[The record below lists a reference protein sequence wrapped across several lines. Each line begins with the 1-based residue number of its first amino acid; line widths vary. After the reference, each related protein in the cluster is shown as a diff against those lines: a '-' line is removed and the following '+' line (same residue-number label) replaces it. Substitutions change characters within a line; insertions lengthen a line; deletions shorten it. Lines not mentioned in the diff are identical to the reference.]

1 MVSLRLLPVARGEIL
16 THSGKSKEAVHQQ
29 QLENFKM
36 SSPLAVPFSALRH
49 HILVTLAQAAPLM
62 IEPLRQNF
70 DDLATKFASG
80 TAEILSLAAL
90 EELEASYLE
99 AVQRMPAPV
108 VPSRD
113 ELEIYPMTS
122 LTQASAYF
130 VERLGADIRAA
141 FARVKLKHSLTP
153 EEKRE
158 ALRGMLRTRYLDAR
172 LKKFFMGSE
181 VKTPDGATFQGKGF
195 RSMGQE
201 AIYAA
206 ALRLK
211 RGAAF
216 IQSEKYSGDYV
227 APMIR
232 DLGLALAM
240 GQQPFDVMT
249 AQMGKMGKPTDGKD
263 LHLGD
268 FNCGIIPPA
277 APITLSTGS
286 ACGIGFAL
294 KNTGQVM
301 ITCLGEG
308 GTSSGE
314 WHEVINFA
322 AVQNMPIVF
331 IVQNNQTALS
341 TPVQEQ
347 CAAFNFAQKAIGYG
361 MRGVT
366 IDETDVEEIF
376 AAVTEAAEACRAG
389 NGPVLIEMIAMRMCG
404 HAHHDDML
412 YFGKEPDQFLEY
424 VAPEKTAGG
433 YVDAEKYAY
442 WFQKDPIKIYRQ
454 KLIEENILDDAGWE
468 KMVAEVENEI
478 EAAARAV
485 IAAPWPPPELAGHP
499 VVTDGAW
506 QKQHELLENRK
517 IIFPAPKIWQPNEAP
532 GVEFDAT
539 GKTFWQA
546 IVEALGEEMRRD
558 PNAFMLGEDIGGNY
572 GNAFV
577 ILKSMLE
584 EFGKRML
591 NTPLAEGAIIAC
603 ATGAALLGKRP
614 IAEIQFNDFIASG
627 FNQLVNNAAKIYYRW
642 GHPVPLT
649 IRLPWGGLRNAGPYH
664 SQNTESWF
672 YRTPG
677 LKIVC
682 PATPR
687 EAKGL
692 LKAAIRDDNPVLFL
706 EHIALYRL
714 ASIKQQLPDA
724 AADFVLPIGAAHLKR
739 EGSDLTMITYGA
751 YVHRCLTAAQNLEEQ
766 NGISCQVLDLRS
778 LLPLDKT
785 AILDCARATGKVL
798 IVQEDSKTGSI
809 GQSVASIIAEE
820 TFEYLD
826 APVRVLGAL
835 DTPVPYSPP
844 LEEFFLVSQKQI
856 EEAARKLV
864 KY

>member
-1 MVSLRLLPVARGEIL
+1 MLTMSTTETNLKTPPQIAIPFLKLRRGIL
-16 THSGKSKEAVHQQ
+16 T
-29 QLENFKM
+29 
-36 SSPLAVPFSALRH
+36 ALG
-49 HILVTLAQAAPLM
+49 QSAPLGF
-62 IEPLRQNF
+62 EPLLKSF
-70 DDLATKFASG
+70 DDLAVNFDDVDTK
-80 TAEILSLAAL
+80 TLSLAAL
-90 EELEASYLE
+90 EKLEASYLE
-99 AVQRMPAPV
+99 AVRRILIHGAPQI
-108 VPSRD
+108 R
-113 ELEIYPMTS
+113 ELKIYPMTRFA
-122 LTQASAYF
+122 QISAYF
-130 VERLGADIRAA
+130 VERLCADIRAA
-141 FARVKLKHSLTP
+141 FVMIKLKYSLTP
-153 EEKRE
+153 SEKLE
-158 ALRGMLRTRYLDAR
+158 ALHGMLLTRHLDAR
-172 LKKFFMGSE
+172 LKKFFMGGE

-211 RGAAF
+211 RGEDF
-216 IQSEKYSGDYV
+216 IRGNEYHGDYV

-240 GQQPFDVMT
+240 GQKPFNVMT

-263 LHLGD
+263 LHIGD
-268 FNCGIIPPA
+268 FTCGILPPA

-286 ACGIGFAL
+286 ACGIGCAL
-294 KNTGQVM
+294 KNTGRVM
-301 ITCLGEG
+301 ISCIGEG

-322 AVQNMPIVF
+322 AVQKMPIVF

-347 CAAFNFAQKAIGYG
+347 CAAFNFTQKAIGYG

-366 IDETDVEEIF
+366 IDGTDVEEIF

-389 NGPVLIEMIAMRMCG
+389 NGPVLVEMIAMRMCG

-433 YVDAEKYAY
+433 YVDAEKYAH

-454 KLIEENILDDAGWE
+454 QLLEEKILDEAGWK
-468 KMVAEVENEI
+468 KMVAEVEAEI
-478 EAAARAV
+478 EAAAQKV
-485 IAAPWPPPELAGHP
+485 IDTPWPQPELAGHP
-499 VVTDGAW
+499 VVTDGKW
-506 QKQHELLENRK
+506 QAHHEVLEDRK
-517 IIFPAPKIWQPNEAP
+517 FVFPAPQIWTPNEAP
-532 GVEFDAT
+532 GVEFDAN

-546 IVEALGEEMRRD
+546 IVEALTEEMRRA

-584 EFGKRML
+584 EFRERMI

-603 ATGAALLGKRP
+603 ATGAALVGKRP

-642 GHPVPLT
+642 GRAVPLT

-682 PATPR
+682 PSTPR

-692 LKAAIRDDNPVLFL
+692 LKAAIRDDNPVLYL

-724 AADFVLPIGAAHLKR
+724 TADLILPIGVAHLKHDGR
-739 EGSDLTMITYGA
+739 DLTMITYGA
-751 YVHRCLTAAQNLEEQ
+751 YVHRCLAAAQKLEE
-766 NGISCQVLDLRS
+766 NDGISCQVLDLRS

-785 AILDCARATGKVL
+785 AILDCARATGRVL

-809 GQSVASIIAEE
+809 GQSIASIIAEE
-820 TFEYLD
+820 AFEYLD
-826 APVRVLGAL
+826 APVRVLGAM

-844 LEEFFLVSQKQI
+844 LEEFFLVSQRQI
-856 EEAARKLV
+856 EEAARKLLQ
-864 KY
+864 Y

>member
-1 MVSLRLLPVARGEIL
+1 MYTTTTKLKTSSEI
-16 THSGKSKEAVHQQ
+16 T
-29 QLENFKM
+29 
-36 SSPLAVPFSALRH
+36 VPFSALRRS
-49 HILVTLAQAAPLM
+49 LVATLAQAAPLLFETL
-62 IEPLRQNF
+62 IKRFDELAANF
-70 DDLATKFASG
+70 GGAATETVALAT
-80 TAEILSLAAL
+80 L
-90 EELEASYLE
+90 EKLEARYLE
-99 AVQRMPAPV
+99 AVRRMMIPVAPKN
-108 VPSRD
+108 R

-122 LTQASAYF
+122 LAQTSAYF
-130 VERLGADIRAA
+130 VERLCEDIRAA
-141 FARVKLKHSLTP
+141 FARVKLKYSLTP
-153 EEKRE
+153 EEKLE
-158 ALRGMLRTRYLDAR
+158 ALRGMLRTRHLDAR
-172 LKKFFMGSE
+172 LKKFFMRSE
-181 VKTPDGATFQGKGF
+181 IKTPDGMTFQGKGF

-216 IQSEKYSGDYV
+216 IRNEKYSGDYV

-240 GQQPFDVMT
+240 GQRPFDVMA
-249 AQMGKMGKPTDGKD
+249 AQMGKMGKPADGKD
-263 LHLGD
+263 LHIGD
-268 FNCGIIPPA
+268 FGCGILPPA

-294 KNTGQVM
+294 KGTGRVM
-301 ITCLGEG
+301 ISCLGEG

-314 WHEVINFA
+314 WHEVISFA
-322 AVQNMPIVF
+322 AVQKMPIVF

-341 TPVQEQ
+341 TPVREQ

-366 IDETDVEEIF
+366 IDGADPGEIF

-389 NGPVLIEMIAMRMCG
+389 NGPVLIEMLAMRMCG

-424 VAPEKTAGG
+424 VPPEKTAGG
-433 YVDAEKYAY
+433 YVEAEKYAY
-442 WFQKDPIKIYRQ
+442 WYRKDPIKIYRQ
-454 KLIEENILDDAGWE
+454 QLREENILDDAGWE
-468 KMVAEVENEI
+468 KMAAEVEAEI
-478 EAAARAV
+478 ETAAAGV
-485 IAAPWPPPELAGHP
+485 IAAPWPQPELAGHP
-499 VVTDGAW
+499 VVTGGEW
-506 QKQHELLENRK
+506 QTPRELLEDRK
-517 IIFPAPKIWQPNEAP
+517 FIFPAPKIWQSGEAC
-532 GVEFDAT
+532 GVEFDAN

-546 IVEALGEEMRRD
+546 IVEALVEEMRRD

-584 EFGKRML
+584 EFGGRMI

-603 ATGAALLGKRP
+603 ATGAALMGKRP

-642 GHPVPLT
+642 GQPVPLT

-664 SQNTESWF
+664 SQNTEPWF

-682 PATPR
+682 PSTPL

-714 ASIKQQLPDA
+714 ASIKQHLPEA
-724 AADFVLPIGAAHLKR
+724 SEDFVLPIGAAHLKR
-739 EGSDLTMITYGA
+739 AGSDLTMITYGA
-751 YVHRCLTAAQNLEEQ
+751 YVHRCLAAAQKLEE
-766 NGISCQVLDLRS
+766 NDGISCQVLDLRS

-785 AILDCARATGKVL
+785 AVLDSARQTGRVL

-809 GQSVASIIAEE
+809 GQSIASIIAEE
-820 TFEYLD
+820 VFEYLD

-835 DTPVPYSPP
+835 DAPVPYSPP
-844 LEEFFLVSQKQI
+844 LEDFFLVSQRQI
-856 EEAARKLV
+856 EEAARKLLQ
-864 KY
+864 Y

>member
-1 MVSLRLLPVARGEIL
+1 MYTSETSWKTSSQITIPLTAIRRSLL
-16 THSGKSKEAVHQQ
+16 
-29 QLENFKM
+29 N
-36 SSPLAVPFSALRH
+36 
-49 HILVTLAQAAPLM
+49 TLAQFAPLLF
-62 IEPLRQNF
+62 EPLVKNF
-70 DDLATKFASG
+70 DDLVASLAGNG
-80 TAEILSLAAL
+80 TSELSLATL
-90 EELEASYLE
+90 EKLEASYLE
-99 AVQRMPAPV
+99 QIRRITMQFAAGTR
-108 VPSRD
+108 
-113 ELEIYPMTS
+113 EGKIYPMTS
-122 LTQASAYF
+122 AAQAAEYF
-130 VERLGADIRAA
+130 IKRLCEDIHAA
-141 FARVKLKHSLTP
+141 FTRTKLKCSLTP
-153 EEKRE
+153 EEKLA
-158 ALRGMLRTRYLDAR
+158 ALRGMLLTRYLDAR
-172 LKKFFMGSE
+172 LKKFFMSGE
-181 VKTPDGATFQGKGF
+181 VKFDDGTTFQGKGF

-211 RGAAF
+211 RGENF
-216 IQSEKYSGDYV
+216 IRENKYFGDYV

-240 GQQPFDVMT
+240 GQKPFDVMA
-249 AQMGKMGKPTDGKD
+249 AQMGKVGKPTDGKD

-268 FNCGIIPPA
+268 LACGILPPA

-294 KNTGQVM
+294 KGAGRVM
-301 ITCLGEG
+301 ISCIGEG

-322 AVQNMPIVF
+322 AVQRMPIVF

-361 MRGVT
+361 MRGIT
-366 IDETDVEEIF
+366 IDGTEVDEVF
-376 AAVTEAAEACRAG
+376 AAVTEAAETCRAG
-389 NGPVLIEMIAMRMCG
+389 NGPVLVEMIAMRMCG

-424 VAPEKTAGG
+424 VPPEKTAGG
-433 YVDAEKYAY
+433 YVDAGKYLY
-442 WFQKDPIKIYRQ
+442 WFQKDPIKIYQRQ
-454 KLIEENILDDAGWE
+454 LLEEGILDETHLRA
-468 KMVAEVENEI
+468 MIAEI
-478 EAAARAV
+478 ETEIETAARQV
-485 IAAPWPPPELAGHP
+485 IAAPWPKPELAGHP

-506 QKQHELLENRK
+506 QAHRELLNERRFV
-517 IIFPAPKIWQPNEAP
+517 FPAPKVWQPTETS
-532 GVEFDAT
+532 GVTFDSN

-546 IVEALGEEMRRD
+546 LVEALVEEMRRD
-558 PNAFMLGEDIGGNY
+558 PNAFMLGEDIGGSY

-577 ILKSMLE
+577 ILRSMLE
-584 EFGKRML
+584 EFGARMI

-603 ATGAALLGKRP
+603 ATGAALVGKRP

-642 GHPVPLT
+642 GQPVPMT

-664 SQNTESWF
+664 SQNTEPWF

-682 PATPR
+682 PSTPR

-714 ASIKQQLPDA
+714 ASIKQQLPEA
-724 AADFVLPIGAAHLKR
+724 REDFLVPIGAAHLKR
-739 EGSDLTMITYGA
+739 EGSELTMITYGA
-751 YVHRCLTAAQNLEEQ
+751 YVHRCLAAAQKLEESD
-766 NGISCQVLDLRS
+766 GLSCQVLDLRS
-778 LLPLDKT
+778 LLPLEKT
-785 AILDCARATGKVL
+785 AILDCVRQTGRVL
-798 IVQEDSKTGSI
+798 IVQEDSKTGGI
-809 GQSVASIIAEE
+809 GQSVASIISEE
-820 TFEYLD
+820 AFDYLD

-844 LEEFFLVSQKQI
+844 LENFFLVSQKQI
-856 EEAARKLV
+856 EEAALGLIQN
-864 KY
+864 

>member
-1 MVSLRLLPVARGEIL
+1 MYTTETSLKTPPQIIIPFLQLRRGIL
-16 THSGKSKEAVHQQ
+16 T
-29 QLENFKM
+29 
-36 SSPLAVPFSALRH
+36 
-49 HILVTLAQAAPLM
+49 TLAQAAPLWF
-62 IEPLRQNF
+62 EPLMKSF
-70 DDLATKFASG
+70 DNLTAPLDGEATS
-80 TAEILSLAAL
+80 TLSLTAL
-90 EELEASYLE
+90 EKLEQSYLE
-99 AVQRMPAPV
+99 AVRRMTTHFTAKH
-108 VPSRD
+108 R
-113 ELEIYPMTS
+113 ELEIYPMTR
-122 LTQASAYF
+122 LAQMAEYF
-130 VERLGADIRAA
+130 VEHLCEDIRAT
-141 FARVKLKHSLTP
+141 FTRVRLKSSLTSK
-153 EEKRE
+153 EKLE

-172 LKKFFMGSE
+172 LKKIFMSSE
-181 VKTPDGATFQGKGF
+181 IKTPDGATFQGKGF

-211 RGAAF
+211 RGDDF
-216 IQSEKYSGDYV
+216 MRGGKYEGDYV

-268 FNCGIIPPA
+268 FSCGILPPA

-301 ITCLGEG
+301 ISCLGEG

-322 AVQNMPIVF
+322 AVQKMPIVF

-341 TPVQEQ
+341 TPIHEQ
-347 CAAFNFAQKAIGYG
+347 CAAFNFAQKAVGYG
-361 MRGVT
+361 IRGVT
-366 IDETDVEEIF
+366 IDGTDAEEIF
-376 AAVTEAAEACRAG
+376 ATVTEAAEACRAG

-412 YFGKEPDQFLEY
+412 YFGKEPDQFIEY

-442 WFQKDPIKIYRQ
+442 WFQKDPIKLYRQ
-454 KLIEENILDDAGWE
+454 QLLEENILDEAGWK
-468 KMVAEVENEI
+468 KMVAEVEVEI
-478 EAAARAV
+478 EAAAEEV
-485 IAAPWPPPELAGHP
+485 IAAPWPQPELAGHP
-499 VVTDGAW
+499 VVTDGEW
-506 QKQHELLENRK
+506 QAHHEVLADRK
-517 IIFPAPKIWQPNEAP
+517 FIFPAPKIWQPDEAS

-546 IVEALGEEMRRD
+546 IVEALAEEMRRD
-558 PNAFMLGEDIGGNY
+558 PNTFMLGEDIGGNY

-584 EFGKRML
+584 EFGERMI

-603 ATGAALLGKRP
+603 ATGAALVGKRP

-642 GHPVPLT
+642 SQPVPLT

-664 SQNTESWF
+664 SQNTEPWF
-672 YRTPG
+672 YRMPG

-682 PATPR
+682 PSTPR

-724 AADFVLPIGAAHLKR
+724 HEDFVLPIGAAHLKR

-751 YVHRCLTAAQNLEEQ
+751 YVHRCLAAAQNLEEQ
-766 NGISCQVLDLRS
+766 DGISCQVLDLRS

-785 AILDCARATGKVL
+785 AILDCVRATGKVL

-809 GQSVASIIAEE
+809 GQSIASIISEE
-820 TFEYLD
+820 AFEYLD
-826 APVRVLGAL
+826 APVRVLSAL

-844 LEEFFLVSQKQI
+844 LEEFFLVGQKQI
-856 EEAARKLV
+856 EEAARKLLQ
-864 KY
+864 Y

>member
-1 MVSLRLLPVARGEIL
+1 MYTSETSWKTSSQITIPLTAIRRSLL
-16 THSGKSKEAVHQQ
+16 
-29 QLENFKM
+29 N
-36 SSPLAVPFSALRH
+36 
-49 HILVTLAQAAPLM
+49 TLAQFAPLLF
-62 IEPLRQNF
+62 EPLVKNF
-70 DDLATKFASG
+70 DDLVASLAGNG
-80 TAEILSLAAL
+80 TSELSLATL
-90 EELEASYLE
+90 EKLEASYLE
-99 AVQRMPAPV
+99 QIRRITMQFAAGTR
-108 VPSRD
+108 
-113 ELEIYPMTS
+113 EGKIYPMTS
-122 LTQASAYF
+122 AAQAAEYF
-130 VERLGADIRAA
+130 IKRLCEDIHAA
-141 FARVKLKHSLTP
+141 FTRTKLKCSLTP
-153 EEKRE
+153 EEKLA
-158 ALRGMLRTRYLDAR
+158 ALRGMLLTRYLDAR
-172 LKKFFMGSE
+172 LKKFFMSGE
-181 VKTPDGATFQGKGF
+181 VKFDDGTTFQGKGF

-211 RGAAF
+211 RGENF
-216 IQSEKYSGDYV
+216 IRENKYFGDYV

-240 GQQPFDVMT
+240 GQKPFDVMA
-249 AQMGKMGKPTDGKD
+249 AQMGKVGKPTDGKD

-268 FNCGIIPPA
+268 LACGILPPA

-294 KNTGQVM
+294 KGAGRVM
-301 ITCLGEG
+301 ISCIGEG

-322 AVQNMPIVF
+322 AVQRMPIVF

-361 MRGVT
+361 MRGIT
-366 IDETDVEEIF
+366 IDGTEVDEVF
-376 AAVTEAAEACRAG
+376 AAVTEAAETCRAG
-389 NGPVLIEMIAMRMCG
+389 NGPVLVEMIAMRMCG

-424 VAPEKTAGG
+424 VPPEKTAGG
-433 YVDAEKYAY
+433 YVDAGKYLY
-442 WFQKDPIKIYRQ
+442 WFQKDPIKIYQRQ
-454 KLIEENILDDAGWE
+454 LLEEGILDETHLRA
-468 KMVAEVENEI
+468 MIAEI
-478 EAAARAV
+478 ETEIETAARQV
-485 IAAPWPPPELAGHP
+485 IAAPWPKPELAGHP

-506 QKQHELLENRK
+506 QAHRELLNERRFV
-517 IIFPAPKIWQPNEAP
+517 FPAPKVWQPTETS
-532 GVEFDAT
+532 GVTFDSN

-546 IVEALGEEMRRD
+546 LVEALVEEMRRD
-558 PNAFMLGEDIGGNY
+558 PNAFMLGEDIGGSY

-577 ILKSMLE
+577 ILRSMLE
-584 EFGKRML
+584 EFGARMI

-603 ATGAALLGKRP
+603 ATGAALVGKRP

-642 GHPVPLT
+642 GQPVPMT

-664 SQNTESWF
+664 SQNTEPWF

-682 PATPR
+682 PSTPR

-714 ASIKQQLPDA
+714 ASIKQQLPEA
-724 AADFVLPIGAAHLKR
+724 SEDFLVPIGAAHLKR
-739 EGSDLTMITYGA
+739 DGSDLTMITYGA
-751 YVHRCLTAAQNLEEQ
+751 YVHRCLAAAQKLEEQ
-766 NGISCQVLDLRS
+766 DGILCQVLDLRS
-778 LLPLDKT
+778 LMPLDKT
-785 AILDCARATGKVL
+785 AILDCVHETGKVL

-809 GQSVASIIAEE
+809 GQSIASIIAEE
-820 TFEYLD
+820 AFEYLD

-856 EEAARKLV
+856 EEAARLLV
-864 KY
+864 QY